1 MNAPMAVNLAVRIL
15 LATVLL
21 GGCASVPSSSPPIT
35 SMSQIE
41 GKWQGT
47 ITLGFAGP
55 QQFYEIT
62 IHPDG
67 SFVAQWG
74 MNWQW
79 GKVTLS
85 GGAANFEITAPGSS
99 TGTLKYYAGPGTR
112 TLTLNTT
119 FDNWSAQ
126 VTAAN

>member
-1 MNAPMAVNLAVRIL
+1 MNTTPAVNLAVRIL

-21 GGCASVPSSSPPIT
+21 AGCASTPSLPPTPIT

-41 GKWQGT
+41 GQWRGT
-47 ITLGFAGP
+47 ITIGFAGP
-55 QQFYEIT
+55 QELYEIT

-79 GKVTLS
+79 GKVTL
-85 GGAANFEITAPGSS
+85 GGPVASFEITAPGSS
-99 TGTLKYYAGPGTR
+99 TGTVQYYAGSGKR
-112 TLTLNTT
+112 SLTLTST
-119 FDNWSAQ
+119 
-126 VTAAN
+126 